1 MINTNSWHSLV
12 LPWNTQTQFYTV
24 RKVLVSRWIITSCE
38 VGMSSHTELPFNRS
52 AHSTTKE
59 GTTGTISILTYW
71 GDGSKTTG
79 IPNARWAKKKKNN
92 KSNPKHSSTSATLLS
107 NVMCT

>member
-38 VGMSSHTELPFNRS
+38 VGMSSHTELPLNGC

-79 IPNARWAKKKKNN
+79 IQNARWAKKKK